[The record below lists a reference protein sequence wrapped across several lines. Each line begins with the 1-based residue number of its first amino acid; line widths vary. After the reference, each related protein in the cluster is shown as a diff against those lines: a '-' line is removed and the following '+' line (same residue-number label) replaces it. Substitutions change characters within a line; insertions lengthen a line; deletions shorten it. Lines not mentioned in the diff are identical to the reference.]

1 MYDES
6 WSKDT
11 RTDSD
16 IYITPEALPTVLGT
30 FESSGAVL
38 TGKFKNYIDEQK
50 GITPYMSDDIKCMS
64 YNLEY

>member
-30 FESSGAVL
+30 LESSGAVL
-38 TGKFKNYIDEQK
+38 TGKFRDYIDKQK
-50 GITPYMSDDIKCMS
+50 GITPYMSDDII
-64 YNLEY
+64 YVL